1 MRYDDQIID
10 EVRDRNDI
18 VDVIGSYVSLK
29 SRGRN
34 SFFGL
39 CPFHNEKSPSFHVD
53 RDRQMYYCF
62 GCHQGGN
69 VYTFLMEYNRLTFPE
84 AVQELAQRAGI
95 SLPEQDQTDEER
107 ERADARTVLKEMNKQ
122 AAVYFHYLL
131 KSGRGEKALQYLKE
145 RGLTDETIR
154 HFGLGYADIYRDD
167 LYRYLRSK
175 GFTDQQ
181 MKDSSL
187 VTIDSQRGSYDQFF
201 NRVMFPIMDS
211 RQRVIGFGGR
221 VMGEGQPK
229 YLNSR
234 ETLLFDKGR
243 TLYGLN
249 YARRSREDS
258 LILCEGY
265 MDVISLHQAGFTN
278 AVAPLGTAFTD
289 TQAMLLKR
297 YTKEVILSFDSDG
310 AGRDAAL
317 RALPVLRENG
327 IRARVLSM
335 SPCKDPDELIKAKG
349 PGEYRARIEE
359 AEAGRLFE
367 IRMLSDQYKQDD
379 PDSRTDFVHALSR
392 YLSRIEDPLE
402 RENYKVTV
410 SNRYMIS
417 RKDLDRLVD
426 RYGMTYQM
434 EQANEQYRRKPVTE
448 ERKKKEK
455 EIRRNQPQRLL
466 LTWLTE
472 YPELYEL
479 VSPVISPDDFLDP
492 LYHSV
497 ALMLFGQLQR
507 GEKVSPARI
516 IDRFSELEDREKT
529 AGIFNARLEYAPSRE
544 ERGKVLTDI
553 VRKVKLASIEDEMT
567 HTSDIVRWQELLQMK
582 GDVQKLQ
589 LVFQPEDR
597 NPSPGGGS

>member
-84 AVQELAQRAGI
+84 AIQELAQRAGI
-95 SLPEQDQTDEER
+95 SLPEQEMTSEER
-107 ERADARTVLKEMNKQ
+107 DRADARTTLKEMNKQ

-131 KSGRGEKALQYLKE
+131 MSRRGEKALAYLKE

-167 LYRYLRSK
+167 LYQYLRSK

-187 VTIDSQRGSYDQFF
+187 VTIDSRRGSYDQFF
-201 NRVMFPIMDS
+201 NRVMFPIMDN
-211 RQRVIGFGGR
+211 RQRVVGFGGR

-243 TLYGLN
+243 NLYGLN

-278 AVAPLGTAFTD
+278 AVAPLGTAFTE

-297 YTKEVILSFDSDG
+297 YTKEVILSFDSDS
-310 AGRDAAL
+310 AGNDAAV
-317 RALPVLRENG
+317 RALPILRENG

-335 SPCKDPDELIKAKG
+335 SPFKDPDELIKAKG
-349 PGEYRARIEE
+349 SEEYRRRIKE
-359 AEAGRLFE
+359 AEPGRLFE
-367 IRMLSDQYKQDD
+367 IRLLCNQYRQDD
-379 PDSRTDFVHALSR
+379 PDSRTDFVHAVSR
-392 YLSRIEDPLE
+392 YLSQIEDPVE
-402 RENYKVTV
+402 RDNYTMTV
-410 SNRYMIS
+410 SNKYMIS
-417 RKDLDRLVD
+417 KKDLDRLVD
-426 RYGMTYQM
+426 RYGVSYQL
-434 EQANEQYRRKPVTE
+434 EQASEQYRRKPE
-448 ERKKKEK
+448 SKERREQKKED
-455 EIRRNQPQRLL
+455 RRNQPQRLL

-472 YPELYEL
+472 QPEIYEL

-497 ALMLFGQLQR
+497 ALMLFGQLER
-507 GEKVSPARI
+507 GEKVNPARI
-516 IDRFSELEDREKT
+516 IDRFSDLEDREKT
-529 AGIFNARLEYAPSRE
+529 ARIFNAHLEYTPSRE
-544 ERGKVLTDI
+544 EKNKALTDI
-553 VRKVKLASIEDEMT
+553 VKKIKLASIEDEMT
-567 HTSDIVRWQELLQMK
+567 HTSDIVRWQQLLQMK
-582 GDVQKLQ
+582 GDIQKLKYQ
-589 LVFQPEDR
+589 L
-597 NPSPGGGS
+597 